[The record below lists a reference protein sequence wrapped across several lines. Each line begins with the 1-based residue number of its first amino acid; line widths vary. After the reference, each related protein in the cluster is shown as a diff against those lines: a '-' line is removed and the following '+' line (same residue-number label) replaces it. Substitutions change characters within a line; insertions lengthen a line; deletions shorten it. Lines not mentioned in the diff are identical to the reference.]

1 MNPHGWALRN
11 PWAVL
16 VGALIVA
23 VMGLKAFF
31 SMPVEYFPD
40 TNPPQAAVIIV
51 EPGAAAVDVNRR
63 ITEVVEKELSS
74 VSGLTKLA
82 STSRDEVASINVQF
96 GYEKPIGEAV
106 TDIQNALSRIR
117 ADLPDDILEPR
128 IYRITDATRPVLTL
142 AVRPKPESG
151 LSLAQVR
158 LLADN
163 DIKDELL
170 RLPGVAD
177 VDTFGGYNLQVNIW
191 LDRDRLEAYG
201 LTPRD
206 VMTAVQENNI
216 TIPAGFMQD
225 PHSERLVKTVGE
237 FRDVLDVENVV
248 VKQTRDAYVRL
259 KDVAR
264 VELGMEDLRS
274 LYHGNGA
281 PAVGVN
287 VLRAEGGNVMSVIR
301 QVKEA
306 LPTFAKKWPQ
316 VAFEVTNDQE
326 PLIERNTAGMRSS
339 LYMSII
345 LTVIIIFLFLAD
357 WRTSAVSLVSIPLS
371 FLFALALLGLT
382 GHTLNVVTLSGL
394 IIATGM
400 VVDATVVVVENIHR
414 HQAICHGEP
423 LRCVEGAVGE
433 ILLSINAGLL
443 TTVVMLVP
451 IMFAGG
457 YVQQVMRRFTL
468 TLCYALVGSLLTAI
482 FVVPPVALRLIPNP
496 SQAGAASKGFLD
508 RLALPFNRGVEKL
521 GVFYVG
527 AVRWALRHRW
537 VAMGLAAA
545 AFIVTLKIVPPLIG
559 RDLMPP
565 MDAGFVNILF
575 ELPPSASVDRV
586 DRVLAAVE
594 RIVMEEPSVRMISST
609 AGSEPGQVSFG
620 AGAQTAQKVSIT
632 VTLTTRDQRDRT
644 IWEIQDAW
652 RRRIQEIPGIRS
664 LQIYEY
670 GATVMSTSRA
680 PVDLVIMGGHS
691 AKALWDTA
699 GTIMEKMEGIAGLSD
714 VVPGWWLDKEEV
726 RVWVEPRTARIY
738 GTTPGDVARSLR
750 MAVGGVPVSGLR
762 LQGFLDVPIR
772 VAYDD
777 VWVDSPKKLEC
788 LPIPTAQG
796 AVPLR
801 TLAHVTPETTQTL
814 ITRED
819 LENTIDIT
827 AYNRGRP
834 MSHVLAKIADVLAK
848 TPLPGGVRIK
858 SAGTAADMQES
869 MQRMM
874 RALMLGIALLVVLL
888 IGTFQSFILPF
899 PILVAIPLAV
909 IGSLWGLLVLAKPM
923 CMPAM
928 MGMVLLAGVVINNS
942 IFLIDF
948 IRQGLAQG
956 MARDLAMEEAV
967 RLRLRPVL
975 MTTVSTFVGMLPMI
989 LETAVGLERMSPL
1002 ATAAGFG
1009 LLAGT
1014 VMTLVITPV
1023 SYSLLDDAGRLL
1035 KKWWAP
1041 PQPPHP

>member
-1 MNPHGWALRN
+1 MSPHGWALRN

-16 VGALIVA
+16 VGGLIVA
-23 VMGLKAFF
+23 VMGLRAFF
-31 SMPVEYFPD
+31 TMPVEYFPD

-51 EPGAAAVDVNRR
+51 QPGAAAVDINRR

-74 VSGLTKLA
+74 LSGLTKLS
-82 STSRDEVASINVQF
+82 STSRDEVASINAQF

-117 ADLPDDILEPR
+117 ADLPEDILEPR
-128 IYRITDATRPVLTL
+128 IYRITDATRPVITL

-151 LSLAQVR
+151 LSLGEVR

-163 DIKDELL
+163 DIKDALL
-170 RLPGVAD
+170 RLPHVAD
-177 VDTFGGYNLQVNIW
+177 VDTFGGHQLQVNIR

-201 LTPRD
+201 VTPRD
-206 VMTAVQENNI
+206 VMTAVQEYNI
-216 TIPAGFMQD
+216 TVPAGFMQD
-225 PHSERLVKTVGE
+225 SRSERLVKTVGE
-237 FRDVLDVENVV
+237 FRDVMDVENVV

-264 VELGMEDLRS
+264 VELGIEDLRS
-274 LYHGNGA
+274 LYHGNGK
-281 PAVGVN
+281 PAIGIN
-287 VLRAEGGNVMSVIR
+287 VLRAEGGNVMAAIR
-301 QVKEA
+301 AVKAA
-306 LPTFAKKWPQ
+306 LPLMKKQWPQ
-316 VAFEVTNDQE
+316 VEFEITNDQQ

-339 LYMSII
+339 LYMSIA

-357 WRTSAVSLVSIPLS
+357 LRTSAVSLVSIPLS

-414 HQAICHGEP
+414 HQRLCPGDP
-423 LRCVEGAVGE
+423 VRCVEGAVGE
-433 ILLSINAGLL
+433 ILLSITAGLL

-468 TLCYALVGSLLTAI
+468 TLCYALIGSLLVAV
-482 FVVPPVALRLIPNP
+482 FVVPPVALKLIGNP
-496 SQAGAASKGFLD
+496 SAEGKASRNLLE
-508 RLALPFNRGVEKL
+508 RLALPFNRGVERL
-521 GVFYVG
+521 GAFYTG
-527 AVRWALRHRW
+527 LVRRALRRRLIALGS
-537 VAMGLAAA
+537 AMLALLL
-545 AFIVTLKIVPPLIG
+545 TLRIVPPLIG

-575 ELPPSASVDRV
+575 EMPPSASVGRV
-586 DRVLAAVE
+586 EEVLRVVE
-594 RIVMEEPSVRMISST
+594 GIVQEEPSVRMISST
-609 AGSEPGQVSFG
+609 VGSEPGQVSFG
-620 AGAQTAQKVSIT
+620 AGAQTAQKVAII
-632 VTLTTRDQRDRT
+632 VTLTTRDQREKT
-644 IWEIQDAW
+644 IWEIQNAW
-652 RRRIQEIPGIRS
+652 RRKIQEIPGIRS

-670 GATVMSTSRA
+670 GATVMSTARA
-680 PVDLVIMGGHS
+680 PIDLVIMGGHS
-691 AKALWDTA
+691 REALWDTA
-699 GTIMEKMEGIAGLSD
+699 ADIMEGMKGISGLSD
-714 VVPGWWLDKEEV
+714 VVPGWWMDKEEV
-726 RVWVEPRTARIY
+726 RVAVDSRTARLY
-738 GTTPGDVARSLR
+738 GTTPGETARVLR
-750 MAVGGVPVSGLR
+750 TAVGGVPVSGLR
-762 LQGFLDVPIR
+762 LHGFLDVPIR

-777 VWVDSPKKLEC
+777 VWVDSPKKLES

-801 TLAHVTPETTQTL
+801 TLAEVTQETTQTL

-827 AYNRGRP
+827 AYNVGRP
-834 MSHVLAKIADVLAK
+834 MSHVLSRLQDVLAR
-848 TPLPGGVRIK
+848 TALPGGVRIK
-858 SAGTAADMQES
+858 MSGTAADMQES
-869 MQRMM
+869 MQRIMG
-874 RALMLGIALLVVLL
+874 ALMLGLVLLVVLL
-888 IGTFQSFILPF
+888 MGTFRSFLLPF

-909 IGSLWGLLVLAKPM
+909 IGSLWGLLLFAKPM

-948 IRQGLAQG
+948 IRQGIEQG
-956 MARDLAMEEAV
+956 MTRDQAMEEAV

-1002 ATAAGFG
+1002 ATAAGMG
-1009 LLAGT
+1009 LLVGT

-1023 SYSLLDDAGRLL
+1023 TYSLLDDTRRWFG
-1035 KKWWAP
+1035 KIWG
-1041 PQPPHP
+1041 